1 MEEKFRAELAAQTKM
16 ATLYKSHSDEHT
28 AKVEELS
35 SAVTE
40 LQRLLKESS
49 DKYGKLETELR

>member
-1 MEEKFRAELAAQTKM
+1 MEEKFRAELAAQTKL
-16 ATLYKSHSDEHT
+16 ATLNKSHSDEHT